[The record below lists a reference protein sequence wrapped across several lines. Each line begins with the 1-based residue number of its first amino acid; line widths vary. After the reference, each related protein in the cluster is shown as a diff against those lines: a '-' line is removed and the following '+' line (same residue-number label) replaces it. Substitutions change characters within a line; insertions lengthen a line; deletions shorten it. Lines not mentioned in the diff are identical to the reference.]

1 MFSIFSDLISHLKV
15 VSDLPFCV
23 FWDEVRGISFTCLV
37 SNISE
42 DLDKPLG
49 SDKMLEGEG

>member
-1 MFSIFSDLISHLKV
+1 MFSIFCDLISHLKV

-42 DLDKPLG
+42 DLDQPLG